1 MIKLLIVVVFL
12 FAVLYVNVA
21 RDGKPGLRFQFAP
34 LRTLLAFIAF
44 ILILPLTDS
53 FGIVP
58 AGDTGVVTQFGA
70 VQMGNLKH
78 EGLYFVA
85 PGIQAV
91 HVLDTKPHKIELN
104 DTEAVTS
111 DRQEVHTSVALLVQI
126 DPSTADKTY
135 DQYRDTIIDQVV
147 MPKFQESVKA
157 ITAKYDAAFQVRN
170 RGVVQTEMLAYIQHE
185 LANKGVIIGP
195 GALSIIN
202 FAYNPSYQQAIEET
216 AVAQQNLTKA
226 NAQLKVA
233 QIEAQQRVATAR
245 GEAEAQALL
254 AHTITQTSLQFEFY
268 KHWDGKLPAV
278 VGSGT
283 NILDMSSLLSPSD
296 GRHEAR

>member
-1 MIKLLIVVVFL
+1 MIKLVIVVIFVV
-12 FAVLYVNVA
+12 AMLYLNVA
-21 RDGKPGLRFQFAP
+21 RDGKPGLRFQFRLIP
-34 LRTLLAFIAF
+34 SLVTFVVFL
-44 ILILPLTDS
+44 LILPLEDS

-78 EGLYFVA
+78 EGLFMVA

-104 DTEAVTS
+104 DAEAVTS

-126 DPSTADKTY
+126 DPSAADKTY
-135 DQYRDTIIDQVV
+135 DQYRDTIVDQVV

-157 ITAKYDAAFQVRN
+157 ITAKYDAAFQVKN
-170 RGVVQTEMLAYIQHE
+170 RGAVQTEMLAYIQHE

-202 FAYNPSYQQAIEET
+202 FSYNPSYQQAIEET

-233 QIEAQQRVATAR
+233 QIEAEQRVATAR
-245 GEAEAQALL
+245 GEAESQALL
-254 AHTITQTSLQFEFY
+254 ARTLTPTSLQFEFY
-268 KHWDGKLPAV
+268 KHWDGKLPTV
-278 VGSGT
+278 VGSGA
-283 NILDMSSLLSPSD
+283 NILDVSSLLSKS
-296 GRHEAR
+296 GSKE